1 MTDGKN
7 NTTKY
12 QYDARKR
19 LTETDYPDGHKK
31 TNTYDGPGN
40 LASVTDQ
47 AQNQVQYEYD
57 AANQLIHVIQVN
69 SPNAGADTTIFGY
82 DANGNPIVLTDAN
95 THTTNQLFD
104 AMSELTKKTLPDGQL
119 VESRTYDN
127 NGNLQTV
134 THFNNA
140 VTTYTYDQ
148 LNRLQS
154 RSTTG
159 GPLSDAAV
167 SFTYTKTGKRA
178 TMTDASGPTNYFY
191 DAMDRLTQKQTPEG
205 TLNYTYDAAGNLASM
220 QSADGAVNVS
230 YTWNS
235 LNLLEQAIDSRLG
248 TTNYTYDPANNVY
261 TVKYPN
267 QIVNT
272 YLYDQLNRLTDV
284 QSTQAQLGPYHYGLD
299 ATGKMKSVSEPGG
312 RNVTWSYDGIN
323 RLTGE
328 TITGDPSKNGA

>member
-1 MTDGKN
+1 MAFGTANATTTSYTYYDDGRKKSETDGAGHITNYTYDAAGNLQSISGAKGNFSYTYDNARNQVSMTDGKN

-57 AANQLIHVIQVN
+57 AANQLIHVIEVN
-69 SPNAGADTTIFGY
+69 SPNTGADTTIFGY

-159 GPLSDAAV
+159 GAVSDAAV
-167 SFTYTKTGKRA
+167 SFTYTLRA
-178 TMTDASGPTNYFY
+178 STWPRPMQAGQQITAT
-191 DAMDRLTQKQTPEG
+191 TP
-205 TLNYTYDAAGNLASM
+205 
-220 QSADGAVNVS
+220 
-230 YTWNS
+230 W
-235 LNLLEQAIDSRLG
+235 ID
-248 TTNYTYDPANNVY
+248 
-261 TVKYPN
+261 
-267 QIVNT
+267 
-272 YLYDQLNRLTDV
+272 
-284 QSTQAQLGPYHYGLD
+284 
-299 ATGKMKSVSEPGG
+299 
-312 RNVTWSYDGIN
+312 
-323 RLTGE
+323 
-328 TITGDPSKNGA
+328 